1 MSQTVS
7 AARKQAMTPNALGA
21 ILLALAF
28 FVLFALS
35 GVNASTTLKETTV
48 SAYMPLPQLF
58 FSLSSASIL
67 LIPVALVCM
76 LCALIAMISRQRNV
90 AMMFSLIAFLS
101 FGLFLIFFSR
111 ERMNS
116 ALYTPLS
123 EALKDAGVKFKKRDV
138 AGIDAFFSPGAYMAL
153 AACGLCA
160 FLCMPKWSKEQERR
174 RVGHDLL
181 PYAYIGPHLFFFIIF
196 FITPAV
202 YGVYAAFTKWDLFN
216 EPVFIGLDNFKTMLF
231 DSQNTYYKQLR
242 NGLWNTVKFVLYSV
256 PFCIAVPLSL
266 ALALHTK
273 AKGSKFFQAM
283 YYFPSLLS
291 ITTVTLSWRYMFS
304 PDYGVMNRFFG
315 STANWFTPPYSW
327 AVIVIVTIWWCTG
340 STMVIYQ
347 SALASIPQDHYEAAS
362 VDGAGAWQ
370 KFIHITLPGM
380 RYPLMYTFITA
391 VVAQFNIYG
400 QPLIL
405 TGFANKEANAV
416 LLMYIQENAIKKQ
429 VAGMS
434 AAMALVL
441 GLCIM
446 IVSFIQFRVM
456 RSNVP
461 D

>member
-1 MSQTVS
+1 MTRNPAGAETRANGTRTM
-7 AARKQAMTPNALGA
+7 AALLFALLF
-21 ILLALAF
+21 I
-28 FVLFALS
+28 VLFACS
-35 GVNASTTLKETTV
+35 GLNASTTLKETEV
-48 SAYMPLPQLF
+48 STYMPLTKLF

-67 LIPVALVCM
+67 LIPVSLVCAVCGIIALV
-76 LCALIAMISRQRNV
+76 SRQRNV
-90 AMMFSLIAFLS
+90 AMMFLAVSFLS

-111 ERMNS
+111 EEMNS

-123 EALKDAGVKFKKRDV
+123 EALKEAGVKFKKRDV
-138 AGIDAFFSPGAYMAL
+138 KEIMTVFQPTAYLGWAAVGL
-153 AACGLCA
+153 AALLCIPN
-160 FLCMPKWSKEQERR
+160 FSRDTERR
-174 RVGHDLL
+174 KVHHDLL
-181 PYAYIGPHLFFFIIF
+181 PYGYIAPHLFFFIVF

-231 DSQNTYYKQLR
+231 DSQNTYYQQLR
-242 NGLWNTVKFVLYSV
+242 NGLWNTIKFVLYTV
-256 PFCIAVPLSL
+256 PFCILVPLTL
-266 ALALHTK
+266 ALAMHTK
-273 AKGSKFFQAM
+273 CRGSKLFQAV

-304 PDYGVMNRFFG
+304 PDYGVVNRFFG

-327 AVIVIVTIWWCTG
+327 IVIVVITVWWCTG

-370 KFIHITLPGM
+370 KFLHITLPGM
-380 RYPLMYTFITA
+380 RYPLMYTFVTS

-400 QPLIL
+400 QPLMI
-405 TGFANKEANAV
+405 TGFANREANAV
-416 LLMYIQENAIKKQ
+416 LLMYIQENAVKKQ

-434 AAMALVL
+434 AAMALIL

-446 IVSFIQFRVM
+446 TVSYFQLKLM
-456 RSNVP
+456 RSNAP

>member
-1 MSQTVS
+1 MTLKKTGDNRLISPRTLAALLS
-7 AARKQAMTPNALGA
+7 A
-21 ILLALAF
+21 LLF
-28 FVLFALS
+28 FLLFAFS
-35 GVNASTTLKETTV
+35 GVEASTTLKETTV
-48 SAYMPLPQLF
+48 STAMALPQLF

-67 LIPVALVCM
+67 LIPVSLVCM
-76 LCALIAMISRQRNV
+76 VCAIVALFGRQRNV
-90 AMMFSLIAFLS
+90 VMMFSLVSFVA
-101 FGLFLIFFSR
+101 FGLFILFFSQ
-111 ERMNS
+111 EKNNS

-123 EALKDAGVKFKKRDV
+123 EALKEAGLKFKKRDV
-138 AGIDAFFSPGAYMAL
+138 KEIAVTFQPTVFLTL
-153 AACGLCA
+153 AAAGAVAAAC
-160 FLCMPKWSKEQERR
+160 FPKLSQETERR
-174 RVGHDLL
+174 KVKHDLL
-181 PYAYIGPHLFFFIIF
+181 PYGYIAPHLLFFIIF

-216 EPVFIGLDNFKTMLF
+216 EPVFIGLENFKTMLL
-231 DSQNTYYKQLR
+231 DSQNTYYQQLR
-242 NGLWNTVKFVLYSV
+242 NGLWNTVKFVLYTV
-256 PFCIAVPLSL
+256 PFCILVPLTL
-266 ALALHTK
+266 ALALHSK
-273 AKGSKFFQAM
+273 CRGNKFFQAI

-304 PDYGVMNRFFG
+304 PDYGVVNRFLG

-327 AVIVIVTIWWCTG
+327 AVIVIITVWWCTG

-370 KFIHITLPGM
+370 KFLHITLPGM
-380 RYPLMYTFITA
+380 RYPLMYTFVTS

-400 QPLIL
+400 QPLMI
-405 TGFANKEANAV
+405 TGFANREANAV
-416 LLMYIQENAIKKQ
+416 LLMYIQENAVKKQ

-446 IVSFIQFRVM
+446 TVSYFQLKLM
-456 RSNVP
+456 RNNTP

>member
-1 MSQTVS
+1 MERTLSS
-7 AARKQAMTPNALGA
+7 GRKNAMTPQMLCAA
-21 ILLALAF
+21 LLALGF
-28 FVLFALS
+28 LVLFCFS
-35 GVNASTTLKETTV
+35 GVHAVTSVKETEVATDM
-48 SAYMPLPQLF
+48 SLPKLF

-67 LIPVALVCM
+67 LIPLSLVTM
-76 LCALIAMISRQRNV
+76 VCALIALLSRQRNV
-90 AMMFSLIAFLS
+90 AMMFSLVSFIS
-101 FGLFLIFFSR
+101 FGLFMLFFSM
-111 ERMNS
+111 EKMNS

-123 EALKDAGVKFKKRDV
+123 DALKEAGVKFKKRDV
-138 AGIDAFFSPGAYMAL
+138 KEIGTAFSPLTFFTL
-153 AACGLCA
+153 AAAGLTA
-160 FLCMPKWSKEQERR
+160 VLCMPNFAQESSRR
-174 RVGHDLL
+174 AFRHDLL
-181 PYAYIGPHLFFFIIF
+181 PYAYIAPHLFFFVIF

-216 EPVFIGLDNFKTMLF
+216 EPVFVGLDNFRTMLL

-256 PFCIAVPLSL
+256 PFCILVPLTL

-273 AKGSKFFQAM
+273 CKGNKFFQAM

-327 AVIVIVTIWWCTG
+327 VVIVVVTVWWCTG

-347 SALASIPQDHYEAAS
+347 SALASIPQDQFEAAA

-370 KFIHITLPGM
+370 KFLHVTLPGM
-380 RYPLMYTFITA
+380 RYPLMYTFVTSVI
-391 VVAQFNIYG
+391 AQFNIYG
-400 QPLIL
+400 QPLML

-416 LLMYIQENAIKKQ
+416 LLMYIQENAVKKQ

-441 GLCIM
+441 GVCIM
-446 IVSFIQFRVM
+446 VVSYFQLKLM
-456 RSNVP
+456 RANAP

>member
-1 MSQTVS
+1 MTVKNS
-7 AARKQAMTPNALGA
+7 GEARFDPRSMAA
-21 ILLALAF
+21 LLAALAF
-28 FVLFALS
+28 IVLFALS

-48 SAYMPLPQLF
+48 STAMGLPKLF

-67 LIPVALVCM
+67 LIPLALVCM
-76 LCALIAMISRQRNV
+76 VCAVVALLGRQRNV
-90 AMMFSLIAFLS
+90 AMMFAGISFAA
-101 FGLFLIFFSR
+101 FGLFLFFFSR
-111 ERMNS
+111 EQMNS

-123 EALKDAGVKFKKRDV
+123 DALKEAGVKFKKRDV
-138 AGIDAFFSPGAYMAL
+138 KGIDVSFQPGAYLAL
-153 AACGLCA
+153 AAAAICMLLC
-160 FLCMPKWSKEQERR
+160 LPKPGQEGAARR
-174 RVGHDLL
+174 MKHDLL
-181 PYAYIGPHLFFFIIF
+181 PYGYIAPHLFFFIIF

-216 EPVFIGLDNFKTMLF
+216 EPVFIGLENFKTMLLE
-231 DSQNTYYKQLR
+231 SQNTYYQQLR

-256 PFCIAVPLSL
+256 PFCILVPLTL
-266 ALALHTK
+266 ALALHSK
-273 AKGSKFFQAM
+273 CKGNKFFQAV

-304 PDYGVMNRFFG
+304 PDYGVVNRFLG
-315 STANWFTPPYSW
+315 SAANWFTPPYSW
-327 AVIVIVTIWWCTG
+327 AVIVIITVWWCTG

-370 KFIHITLPGM
+370 KFLHITLPGM
-380 RYPLMYTFITA
+380 RYPLMYTFVTS

-400 QPLIL
+400 QPLMI
-405 TGFANKEANAV
+405 TGFANREANAV
-416 LLMYIQENAIKKQ
+416 LLMYIQENAVKKQ

-446 IVSFIQFRVM
+446 IVSFFQLRLM
-456 RSNVP
+456 RNNAP

>member
-1 MSQTVS
+1 MTEKRSRRFEPKS
-7 AARKQAMTPNALGA
+7 LAALVA
-21 ILLALAF
+21 ALAF
-28 FVLFALS
+28 ILLFALS

-48 SAYMPLPQLF
+48 STSMGLPNLF

-67 LIPVALVCM
+67 LIPVAVICM
-76 LCALIAMISRQRNV
+76 ACAAVALLSGQRNV
-90 AMMFSLIAFLS
+90 GMMFAAVSFVS
-101 FGLFLIFFSR
+101 FGLFLFFFSR
-111 ERMNS
+111 EEMNS

-123 EALKDAGVKFKKRDV
+123 DALKEAGVKFKKRDV
-138 AGIDAFFSPGAYMAL
+138 KGISVSFQPAVFLAL
-153 AACGLCA
+153 ASAGLA
-160 FLCMPKWSKEQERR
+160 VLLSMPKLGQESVRLQ
-174 RVGHDLL
+174 VKHDLL
-181 PYAYIGPHLFFFIIF
+181 PYGYIAPHLFFFIIF
-196 FITPAV
+196 FVTPAV
-202 YGVYAAFTKWDLFN
+202 YGIYAAFTKWDLFN
-216 EPVFIGLDNFKTMLF
+216 EPVFIGLDNFRTMLF
-231 DSQNTYYKQLR
+231 DSQNTYFQQLR
-242 NGLWNTVKFVLYSV
+242 NGLWNTVKFVLYTV
-256 PFCIAVPLSL
+256 PFCILVPLSL
-266 ALALHTK
+266 SLALHSK
-273 AKGSKFFQAM
+273 CRGSKFFQAI

-327 AVIVIVTIWWCTG
+327 AVIVIITVWWCTG

-370 KFIHITLPGM
+370 KFLHITLPGM
-380 RYPLMYTFITA
+380 RYPLMYTFVTS

-400 QPLIL
+400 QPLMI
-405 TGFANKEANAV
+405 TGFANREANAV
-416 LLMYIQENAIKKQ
+416 LLMYIQENAVKKQ

-446 IVSFIQFRVM
+446 TVSFFQLRLM
-456 RSNVP
+456 RSNAP

>member
-1 MSQTVS
+1 MTEKKSGTGRLTQPQRIS
-7 AARKQAMTPNALGA
+7 ALLCAL
-21 ILLALAF
+21 LF
-28 FVLFALS
+28 FVLFAFS

-48 SAYMPLPQLF
+48 TTAMTLPKLF

-67 LIPVALVCM
+67 LIPLSLVCM
-76 LCALIAMISRQRNV
+76 ICASAAILGRQRNV
-90 AMMFSLIAFLS
+90 AMMFSLVS
-101 FGLFLIFFSR
+101 FVTFGCFIVFFGM
-111 ERMNS
+111 EKTNS

-123 EALKDAGVKFKKRDV
+123 DALKEAGLKFKKRDV
-138 AGIDAFFSPGAYMAL
+138 KEIAVSFQPLSFLTL
-153 AACGLCA
+153 AAAGAVTALC
-160 FLCMPKWSKEQERR
+160 FPRLSREGERR
-174 RVGHDLL
+174 QLKHDLL
-181 PYAYIGPHLFFFIIF
+181 PYGYIAPHLFFFIIF

-202 YGVYAAFTKWDLFN
+202 YGIYAAFTKWDLFN
-216 EPVFIGLDNFKTMLF
+216 EPVFIGLENFRTMLL
-231 DSQNTYYKQLR
+231 DSQNTYYQQLR
-242 NGLWNTVKFVLYSV
+242 NGLWNTVKFVLYTV
-256 PFCIAVPLSL
+256 PFCILVPLTL
-266 ALALHTK
+266 ALALHSK
-273 AKGSKFFQAM
+273 CKGNKFFQAV

-327 AVIVIVTIWWCTG
+327 AVIVIITVWWCTG

-370 KFIHITLPGM
+370 KFLHITLPGM
-380 RYPLMYTFITA
+380 RYPLMYTFVTS

-400 QPLIL
+400 QPLMI
-405 TGFANKEANAV
+405 TGFANREANAV
-416 LLMYIQENAIKKQ
+416 LLMYIQENAVKKQ

-441 GLCIM
+441 GVCIM
-446 IVSFIQFRVM
+446 TVSFFQLRLM
-456 RSNVP
+456 RSNTP